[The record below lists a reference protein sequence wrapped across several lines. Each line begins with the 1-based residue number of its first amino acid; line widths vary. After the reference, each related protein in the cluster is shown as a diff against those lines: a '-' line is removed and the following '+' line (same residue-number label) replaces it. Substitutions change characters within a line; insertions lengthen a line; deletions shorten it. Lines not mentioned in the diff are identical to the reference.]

1 MRRMSAQSAQVP
13 HVDAENKPEANVDSQ
28 ENSSE
33 GNILVPVIE
42 SELILDSEDTERVL
56 LVDKEADEHVPDNGT
71 DMQIQDQDETGP
83 EGTVSPEL
91 RACRWA
97 CF

>member
-1 MRRMSAQSAQVP
+1 MSAQSAQVP
-13 HVDAENKPEANVDSQ
+13 HVDVENKPEANTDSQ
-28 ENSSE
+28 EAHGSE
-33 GNILVPVIE
+33 GSNLIPVIE
-42 SELILDSEDTERVL
+42 SEPSLDSEDSERRVL

-71 DMQIQDQDETGP
+71 DMQQDETGP